1 MIAGPVV
8 HAILLQRIMPLP
20 GAVLGPSPLLLP
32 RDCLLLAT
40 LRLLPGRLGTSGLLL
55 RRPLLLMLLNPLL
68 LWLPLL
74 RGLLGLPL
82 LRLLFW
88 SSLLGLP
95 LLRLL
100 FGSLLRPL
108 LLRLL
113 SRSLLGLPLLRLLFG
128 SLLRLL
134 LLRLLSRSLLGL
146 PLLRLLSRSLLGPL
160 LLRLP
165 LSFAFFFL
173 RVGRV
178 NRPQQHEQDAN
189 ADHSNQLHRNRS
201 PLISLLSVHADD
213 QSAPIDVPTPWHRL
227 PFSWFRESRIRPAP
241 GQAFRRDAR

>member
-113 SRSLLGLPLLRLLFG
+113 SRSLLGLPLLRLL
-128 SLLRLL
+128 
-134 LLRLLSRSLLGL
+134 SRSLL
-146 PLLRLLSRSLLGPL
+146 RPL